1 MDGALWSLYQ
11 RQAPRFQLTRGMM
24 ASILA
29 HVLVAV
35 TALAVSG
42 LQPRRNLQTP
52 YYAVDLV
59 SLDQAGLKDG
69 GSIGGAARKSAA
81 TGPQQAKAH
90 QSIPVMP
97 VERLRSQTLAEPV
110 APLKKFDARTD
121 VDKTVSS
128 STPDLD
134 KKMDKLIAKPKPVAE
149 LPSAPAKAPSTDS
162 KTAVAGSA
170 EAEANANAAK
180 ATEGK
185 GSEAGAG
192 KDRDAKQ
199 GATAGAGQKGGS
211 SEGTGA
217 GPSGASSLALGLYT
231 SEAKRIIE
239 NGWVF
244 DKSRLKGQHLEA
256 TIILLVRRD
265 GKILNYR
272 FEKKSGNTLVD
283 ESAERAVR
291 KVDSL
296 PPFPKIYSPSQL
308 EISISFRPEEL
319 G

>member
-1 MDGALWSLYQ
+1 MDGSLWSLYQ

-24 ASILA
+24 VSILA

-35 TALAVSG
+35 TAIAVSG
-42 LQPRRNLQTP
+42 LHPRRNLQMP

-69 GSIGGAARKSAA
+69 GNIGGAAKKSAA
-81 TGPQQAKAH
+81 TGPQQAKAQH
-90 QSIPVMP
+90 SIPVMP
-97 VERLRSQTLAEPV
+97 VERLRSQTLSEPV
-110 APLKKFDARTD
+110 APLKKLDAHTD
-121 VDKTVSS
+121 VDKTTSS
-128 STPDLD
+128 STPALD
-134 KKMDKLIAKPKPVAE
+134 KKMDKLIAKPKPAPE
-149 LPSAPAKAPSTDS
+149 APSAPAKAPSAES
-162 KTAVAGSA
+162 KTAVAGSG
-170 EAEANANAAK
+170 EREGNPNAAK
-180 ATEGK
+180 AAESK

-192 KDRDAKQ
+192 KDS
-199 GATAGAGQKGGS
+199 GATHGTAASAGQREGS
-211 SEGTGA
+211 SEGSGA
-217 GPSGASSLALGLYT
+217 GPSAASSLALGLYT
-231 SEAKRIIE
+231 TEAKRIIE

-272 FEKKSGNTLVD
+272 FEKKSGNALVD
-283 ESAERAVR
+283 DSAERAVR